1 MGNTAVVTLQPVWD
15 CRWSRLRYPVNRA
28 TDAWVCVH
36 DGVRREIDAE
46 ECGTC
51 PHWELSPGAAAS
63 ASFATAA
70 AVTQRPMSPT
80 QALRVSARALML
92 LSAVVLL
99 VCGFVIL
106 TRPLAI
112 PFTIAL
118 WLGAAALTGFA
129 VFTRLADN

>member
-1 MGNTAVVTLQPVWD
+1 MGLQP
-15 CRWSRLRYPVNRA
+15 P
-28 TDAWVCVH
+28 
-36 DGVRREIDAE
+36 
-46 ECGTC
+46 
-51 PHWELSPGAAAS
+51 AAAPS
-63 ASFATAA
+63 QTVRSRAA
-70 AVTQRPMSPT
+70 APFRMFAATQN
-80 QALRVSARALML
+80 A
-92 LSAVVLL
+92 SAVVLL